1 MSNVWRRSR
10 YTLRRVKCIRVS
22 HSLVSTGLKWIVWI
36 YFCLWHWNKA
46 VLCSSHIQTHRNM
59 RQMQRARE
67 CDWSVSLERKKQ
79 KDRKREKEIVPKKSA
94 KTILS
99 WKCAYVFNTYTLFD
113 RACNSISISNILVVE
128 RYIIVVGLKKKEQK
142 EPFYIGLCRLLKQS
156 KEQKKKQTKKRAAHM
171 FMCVSFHFT
180 DRVCTRLWIELVLY
194 VVPLFCRHFFL
205 FHFDFDWTILC
216 TSLCTRFTVSRR
228 S

>member
-36 YFCLWHWNKA
+36 YFCLWHWNNA

-67 CDWSVSLERKKQ
+67 CDWSVLIEKKKQ
-79 KDRKREKEIVPKKSA
+79 KDRKREKAIVPKKSA

-99 WKCAYVFNTYTLFD
+99 WKCAYVFNTYMWFD

-142 EPFYIGLCRLLKQS
+142 EPFYIDLCRLSKQS
-156 KEQKKKQTKKRAAHM
+156 KEQKKTNKKTCCAHVYV
-171 FMCVSFHFT
+171 CVFSLHRSRMHTVVNWTGALCSSTVLPAFFFLSF
-180 DRVCTRLWIELVLY
+180 RLWLNNTLY
-194 VVPLFCRHFFL
+194 VVVH
-205 FHFDFDWTILC
+205 TIHGQ
-216 TSLCTRFTVSRR
+216 
-228 S
+228 